1 LKNLDPIGERCQVTL
16 TDRMAIERQ
25 SRGTASTLIPDGLVS
40 AVLMAGL
47 IPTAPVAASSEKP
60 YTIEQNILSGTMHR
74 LGADIVLQD
83 DYKRQLD
90 RAILV
95 QKLLELRERSIHEG
109 VELLTSDLISEEIKV
124 RRGE

>member
-1 LKNLDPIGERCQVTL
+1 MTL

-83 DYKRQLD
+83 DYRRQLD
-90 RAILV
+90 RTILV

-109 VELLTSDLISEEIKV
+109 VELLTSDQISEEIKA

>member
-1 LKNLDPIGERCQVTL
+1 MKVLDPIGERCQMTL

-25 SRGTASTLIPDGLVS
+25 ARGTASTLIPDRLVS
-40 AVLMAGL
+40 DVLMAGL
-47 IPTAPVAASSEKP
+47 IPTAPVEASSEKP
-60 YTIEQNILSGTMHR
+60 YVIEQNVPSGTMHR
-74 LGADIVLQD
+74 LGDDIVLQD
-83 DYKRQLD
+83 EYKRQLA

-109 VELLTSDLISEEIKV
+109 IELLTSDQISEEIKA